1 MGSIFMMID
10 LSNFVSKLC
19 CWLTTCPYPR
29 LPSHILSFELIILCV
44 STGTPPS
51 LAKKSWE
58 TNIGISGHIWRWIG
72 IGSLYHFH
80 LTNWHSLSSKVRCWL
95 FVHRKLF
102 WNWSLHPQLCWF
114 KTFRF
119 NLHWIWSNQ
128 PPTPSL
134 LEAHTFHVFQMC
146 VINSVILWN
155 TLFLAS

>member
-1 MGSIFMMID
+1 MLLTHD
-10 LSNFVSKLC
+10 LPISPPPESHLKLWINYSVC
-19 CWLTTCPYPR
+19 FNRNPTLRADT
-29 LPSHILSFELIILCV
+29 
-44 STGTPPS
+44 

-58 TNIGISGHIWRWIG
+58 TNIGISGRIWRWIG

-119 NLHWIWSNQ
+119 NLYWIWTNHKH
-128 PPTPSL
+128 PHHWRL
-134 LEAHTFHVFQMC
+134 LGLIIFHVEISIC
-146 VINSVILWN
+146 VAHLYWEPHDSMTLW
-155 TLFLAS
+155 

>member
-1 MGSIFMMID
+1 MLLTHD
-10 LSNFVSKLC
+10 LPISPPPESHLKLWINYSVC
-19 CWLTTCPYPR
+19 FNRNPTLRADT
-29 LPSHILSFELIILCV
+29 
-44 STGTPPS
+44 

-119 NLHWIWSNQ
+119 NLYWIWTNHNPQ
-128 PPTPSL
+128 TPSS
-134 LEAHTFHVFQMC
+134 LEAIGSHHFPCGNKCLCGTP
-146 VINSVILWN
+146 ILRTTW
-155 TLFLAS
+155 

>member
-1 MGSIFMMID
+1 MLLTHD
-10 LSNFVSKLC
+10 LPISPPPESHLKLWINYSVC
-19 CWLTTCPYPR
+19 FNRNPTLRADT
-29 LPSHILSFELIILCV
+29 
-44 STGTPPS
+44 

-134 LEAHTFHVFQMC
+134 LEAHTFHVFHMC
-146 VINSVILWN
+146 FINSVILWN
-155 TLFLAS
+155 TLIS

>member
-1 MGSIFMMID
+1 MLLTHD
-10 LSNFVSKLC
+10 LPISPPPESHLKLWINYSVC
-19 CWLTTCPYPR
+19 FNRNPTLRADT
-29 LPSHILSFELIILCV
+29 
-44 STGTPPS
+44 

-146 VINSVILWN
+146 VINSVILRN